1 MKRAFDAADEM
12 KNGSL
17 TLSETINAIKSFCGV
32 SVSIETLENIIA
44 AHRSTKSNADSLCY
58 SKSSSNLDNLTYSS
72 NNETKSIVVDYE
84 TFCTIMAEI
93 NADSS
98 CSGEF
103 SEFYF
108 FISLIFTTNN

>member
-1 MKRAFDAADEM
+1 MQKYLYLWYRKLKRAFDAADET
-12 KNGSL
+12 KKGSL
-17 TLSETINAIKSFCGV
+17 TLNETINAIKSFCGV

-44 AHRSTKSNADSLCY
+44 AHRSTKSNPDFLCY
-58 SKSSSNLDNLTYSS
+58 SKSTSNFENNFN
-72 NNETKSIVVDYE
+72 NNETTSNVVDYE

-93 NADSS
+93 NADSG

-108 FISLIFTTNN
+108 L